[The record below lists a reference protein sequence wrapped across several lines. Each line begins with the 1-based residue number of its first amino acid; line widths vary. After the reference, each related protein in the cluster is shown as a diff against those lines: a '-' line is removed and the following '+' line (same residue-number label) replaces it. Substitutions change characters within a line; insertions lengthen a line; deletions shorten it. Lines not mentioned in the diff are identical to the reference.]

1 MQIQIVDAASLAAA
15 PRAAMAHILVA
26 AFAAHWPDAWPTL
39 AAAQAELDE
48 FADPARVCRVAL
60 AAEEVLGW
68 VGGIR
73 QYDGE
78 VWELHPLAVAPAYQ
92 RQGVGRALVAD
103 LERQVV
109 ARRGRIVMLGS
120 DDEDGMTSLAGQDL
134 FPDPLKHLAALAD
147 RKGHPFGFYRKLGY
161 AVIGVIPDANGP
173 GKPDILMAKRVAA

>member
-39 AAAQAELDE
+39 AAAQAELEE

-78 VWELHPLAVAPAYQ
+78 VWELHPLA
-92 RQGVGRALVAD
+92 VAD